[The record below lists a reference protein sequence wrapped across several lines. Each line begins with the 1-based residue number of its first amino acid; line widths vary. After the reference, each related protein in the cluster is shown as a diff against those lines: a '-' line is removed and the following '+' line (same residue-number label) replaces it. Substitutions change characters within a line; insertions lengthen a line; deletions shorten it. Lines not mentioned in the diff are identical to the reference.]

1 VVGAEIEERSTYDAK
16 RYRRSWSSREFIA
29 AIAEAEAAVET
40 DERWVLKHPDD
51 ARRGHDT
58 ERRYSS

>member
-1 VVGAEIEERSTYDAK
+1 M
-16 RYRRSWSSREFIA
+16 
-29 AIAEAEAAVET
+29 AEAEAAVEK